1 MRSLQGRLLASVLG
15 VACAVWL
22 LAAGWTWFGAQHELD
37 ELLDGHLAQAAA
49 LVISRQAEHG
59 NRAGHGE
66 HEHEHDQVRDHD
78 DDDDARHPAATL
90 HRYAPRVAFQVW
102 QDGQLVA
109 RSGTA
114 PEHAFAAATSG
125 FSSVEH
131 DGVRWRVFAAPG
143 RDPSSQVWVGER
155 LDARDAILRAV
166 LRGQLA
172 PLALALPL
180 LGLAVWAAVRA
191 SLVPLRQLRQ
201 AVLAR
206 APQATSAL
214 HLPATPAELAPLVDA
229 LNELFA
235 RIAQLIEAERRFTAD
250 AAHELRTPIA
260 AIRMQ
265 AQVAQAATQDAERQ
279 RALSATLAGCDRAA
293 HLVEQLLTLARVE
306 GNDGA
311 PAPQTLDLAALAR
324 RVAAEVAP
332 QALARRQ
339 QLELHADQP
348 CAVVGHAALL
358 GVLLR
363 NLLDNAC
370 RYSPEGARIEL
381 RLDEHAGRPRC
392 QVADSGPGLSD
403 ADRAR
408 LGERFFR
415 VLGSEQPGS
424 GLGWSIVRRI
434 AQLHGLRI
442 DVARSPELG
451 GLQVTL
457 TWPAATP
464 SSTPSP

>member
-1 MRSLQGRLLASVLG
+1 MRSLQGRLLAGVLG
-15 VACAVWL
+15 VAVAVWL
-22 LAAGWTWFGAQHELD
+22 LAAAWTWFGAQHELD

-49 LVISRQAEHG
+49 LVISRQSEG
-59 NRAGHGE
+59 GE
-66 HEHEHDQVRDHD
+66 RDHHRGHSRGHAD
-78 DDDDARHPAATL
+78 DDDDDPRHPAATL

-114 PEHAFAAATSG
+114 PEQPFATAASG

-131 DGVRWRVFAAPG
+131 DGVRWRVFGAPG
-143 RDPSSQVWVGER
+143 RDPGSQVWVGER

-180 LGLAVWAAVRA
+180 LGLAVWVAVRA
-191 SLVPLRQLRQ
+191 SLGPLRELRQ
-201 AVLAR
+201 AVIER
-206 APQATSAL
+206 APQATTAL
-214 HLPATPAELAPLVDA
+214 NLPQAPAELAPLVAA

-279 RALSATLAGCDRAA
+279 RALSATLTGCDRAA

-306 GNDGA
+306 GSDGA
-311 PAPQTLDLAALAR
+311 PAPQALDLAALAR

-348 CAVVGHAALL
+348 SAVVGHEALL
-358 GVLLR
+358 SVLLR

-370 RYSPEGARIEL
+370 RYSPAGARIEL
-381 RLDEHAGRPRC
+381 RIDAHAGQPRC

-415 VLGSEQPGS
+415 VLGNEQPGS
-424 GLGWSIVRRI
+424 GLGWSIVRRV
-434 AQLHGLRI
+434 AQLHGLQI
-442 DVARSPELG
+442 DVARSPALG

-457 TWPAATP
+457 TWPVAMP
-464 SSTPSP
+464 SSTTTT